1 VEFNFAEMEGTLEQ
15 DLLEIMTAIE
25 MGFSLTEPVY
35 RFIDYGEFDRFDRL
49 NDENGYSVSGDKN
62 TLQGNR
68 AGKND
73 VGLRVTGTQ
82 NNLKRNQANNNNV
95 AQYVI
100 GGGNKDK
107 GGNRAD
113 GEKKRTIAIGEM
125 MWFYTDQIDETSEID
140 ETGQIDETAVK
151 VSQQRSWIG
160 LSVEVPIMVFSQ
172 IGRFIKRAPPL
183 IQGIGFIAFAGLFGE
198 AKPEIIN
205 QLADEPGNGCSGGA
219 GLHTP
224 RDIPMCYFPGRLNGR
239 VDIVRSSDSE
249 SVSVNS

>member
-25 MGFSLTEPVY
+25 MGFSLTEPAY

-107 GGNRAD
+107 GGIRHICRFRR
-113 GEKKRTIAIGEM
+113 EKSDISIGN
-125 MWFYTDQIDETSEID
+125 SC
-140 ETGQIDETAVK
+140 
-151 VSQQRSWIG
+151 
-160 LSVEVPIMVFSQ
+160 
-172 IGRFIKRAPPL
+172 L
-183 IQGIGFIAFAGLFGE
+183 I
-198 AKPEIIN
+198 
-205 QLADEPGNGCSGGA
+205 
-219 GLHTP
+219 
-224 RDIPMCYFPGRLNGR
+224 
-239 VDIVRSSDSE
+239 
-249 SVSVNS
+249 NSR